1 MKDNNIDFVARYYRE
16 DRFDRNA
23 GWHRLGIAYN
33 PKRRWLKVAAAVTLT
48 LVLSTSAAI
57 IYRNYNSSEV
67 APEIEATTQNI
78 NPLIEVRTIDFEE
91 ASLTEVVEKIECVY
105 DVKVSNLPE
114 DPTAYKLSLHY
125 EGTPTGL
132 IAEINEIL
140 GTKMTIEQK

>member
-16 DRFDRNA
+16 DRFDRDA

-57 IYRNYNSSEV
+57 IYRNYNSEV

-91 ASLTEVVEKIECVY
+91 ASLTEVV
-105 DVKVSNLPE
+105 
-114 DPTAYKLSLHY
+114 
-125 EGTPTGL
+125 
-132 IAEINEIL
+132 
-140 GTKMTIEQK
+140 

>member
-57 IYRNYNSSEV
+57 IYRNYNSEV
-67 APEIEATTQNI
+67 AHEIEAPTQYI
-78 NPLIEVRTIDFEE
+78 NSLTEVRAIDFEE
-91 ASLTEVVEKIECVY
+91 ASLSEVVEKIENVY
-105 DVKVSNLPE
+105 NVKVSNLP
-114 DPTAYKLSLHY
+114 DNPSSYKLSLHY